1 MTTNARSAAW
11 LALLLIACSGAGA
24 PTTEEQPTEGQPRAP
39 TTEATAPTTPTTPDD
54 TTDEPSC
61 DDGPSPW
68 GNSLPD
74 DDINEVACGQTAHA
88 PGPPCET
95 NSDCGICH
103 DGSDCGRPA
112 NREEIERLG
121 GQCCQQD
128 AAQCEY
134 AVVRCC
140 AGHCRITGD

>member
-1 MTTNARSAAW
+1 MNTVPHAVVWSALW
-11 LALLLIACSGAGA
+11 LVACSGASA
-24 PTTEEQPTEGQPRAP
+24 PATEEQPTPEEP
-39 TTEATAPTTPTTPDD
+39 TTSEEPTVQPTPDD
-54 TTDEPSC
+54 TTDDPSC

-68 GNSLPD
+68 GNSVPD
-74 DDINEVACGQTAHA
+74 DDIREDSCAQTAHA

-103 DGSDCGRPA
+103 DGSNCGRPA

-121 GQCCQQD
+121 GECCQQD